1 MRTPCK
7 PYVAPMK
14 PFLVRHLYGGQVT
27 VLARSNTE
35 ALMAGAEL
43 LDADLT
49 QLRVHTL
56 PQW

>member
-1 MRTPCK
+1 MGTPCK
-7 PYVAPMK
+7 PFIAPMK
-14 PFLVRHLYGGQVT
+14 PFLVRQLHGGQVT

-43 LDADLT
+43 LDSDLA
-49 QLRVHTL
+49 QLQVHTL